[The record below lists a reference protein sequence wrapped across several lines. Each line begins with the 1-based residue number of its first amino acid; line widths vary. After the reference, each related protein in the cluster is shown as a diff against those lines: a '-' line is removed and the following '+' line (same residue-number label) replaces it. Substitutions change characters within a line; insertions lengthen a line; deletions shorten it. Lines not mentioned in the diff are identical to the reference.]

1 MKVLSLNHRTADV
14 ALRERYALPVGSR
27 PELLRALAGIDGVDE
42 LTVVSTC
49 NRVEIMWQGEAAPE
63 SLRQRWSELLRQPT
77 LSESH
82 LDYAEGIAA
91 IEHLMRVCA
100 GIDSMV
106 LGEPQILG
114 QVKEG
119 LAAARAAGTVGRHL
133 SLHFDK
139 ALQAAKRVRSE
150 TDVGKNAVS
159 ISYYAVKVAEQI
171 FDPLTECTVLV
182 MGAGEMAEL
191 ALRHFKEHDVR
202 RVLLWNR
209 TEATACHLASELGVT
224 AIPTASLAQH
234 LTESDV
240 VLVSTG
246 ARDYILRAADIEQ
259 AQAQRRNRPML
270 ILDISVPRNA
280 DPAVRELPNVYLY
293 DMDTLRTMCEDNA
306 QKRQAAVQQAEA
318 IIAEQAAKVHSR
330 ASRDIEPTLAAL
342 YNHWNELAQAELERT
357 ARKQNWSEADQQA
370 AQQMLQSLGRK
381 LLHPAQQALKQDRID
396 AQTVTDIL
404 GLRAPQEPPL

>member
-14 ALRERYALPVGSR
+14 ALRERYALPVVAR
-27 PELLRALAGIDGVDE
+27 PELLSQLAATEGVDE
-42 LTVVSTC
+42 ISVVSTC
-49 NRVEIMWQGEAAPE
+49 NRVEVMWQGAAEAAAV
-63 SLRQRWSELLRQPT
+63 QARWAELLNQPP
-77 LSESH
+77 LPPGSVAYSE
-82 LDYAEGIAA
+82 GVPA

-133 SLHFDK
+133 SLHFEK

-150 TDVGKNAVS
+150 TEVGKNAVS

-171 FDPLTECTVLV
+171 FDPLTDCTVLV

-202 RVLLWNR
+202 RILLWNR
-209 TEATACHLASELGVT
+209 TEATACHLATELGVT
-224 AIPTASLAQH
+224 AIPTASLNQH
-234 LTESDV
+234 LTEADV

-246 ARDYILRAADIEQ
+246 APTYILQAADIAR
-259 AQAQRRNRPML
+259 AQSGRRNRPML

-280 DPAVRELPNVYLY
+280 DPAVRDLPNVYLY
-293 DMDTLRTMCEDNA
+293 DMDTLRAMCEDNA

-330 ASRDIEPTLAAL
+330 VSSDAETTLGAIYSRWQELAA
-342 YNHWNELAQAELERT
+342 AELERT
-357 ARKQNWSEADQQA
+357 ARKQHWDAPNQDA
-370 AQQMLQSLGRK
+370 AQQMLQALVRK
-381 LLHPAQQALKQDRID
+381 LLHPVQQAIKQERAD
-396 AQTVTDIL
+396 AQSVATLL
-404 GLRAPQEPPL
+404 GLPSDDETKP